1 MQFRKRALI
10 AAIKSNEQEKC
21 SLHSSIIS
29 LQNFLLVLLYFS
41 KFLGQNY
48 TNLMRFLLMMVDLV
62 MVTDSFGI
70 YGKYFSSVF
79 FIFFAKFRRNWLQT
93 NARVTF
99 L

>member
-1 MQFRKRALI
+1 
-10 AAIKSNEQEKC
+10 
-21 SLHSSIIS
+21 
-29 LQNFLLVLLYFS
+29 
-41 KFLGQNY
+41 
-48 TNLMRFLLMMVDLV
+48 MRFLLMMVDLV